1 MAMCVNSWPIGI
13 ATALLVLPPI
23 AVVYGASAANLAVAA
38 LVAVGTGLLALSYHA
53 PAVSTG
59 IARSSGRLGL
69 HAAMAVVCA
78 GSIWALYNIGFA
90 MIFSFGPSML
100 VERGWSI
107 TAAGS
112 AISVV
117 LWLSAVSVPLGGFL
131 ADPARR
137 HESIIAGWFFFTAA
151 PLIGVRRNDAGLTN
165 AISPWVVYRPSD

>member
-38 LVAVGTGLLALSYHA
+38 LVAVGTGLLALSYHS

-59 IARSSGRLGL
+59 TARSSGRLGL

-100 VERGWSI
+100 VEHGGSI

-112 AISVV
+112 AISIV
-117 LWLSAVSVPLGGFL
+117 LWLSAVLVPLGGFL
-131 ADPARR
+131 ADRAGRPPAIMA
-137 HESIIAGWFFFTAA
+137 SCFFVTAA
-151 PLIGVRRNDAGLTN
+151 PFVVGTRTDRGLSN
-165 AISPWVVYRPSD
+165 PFSPW